1 MRPEEQNEASQ
12 NSVNYFQQPNDQP
25 VIPSSNPVS
34 PVSQFSQ
41 QIQQQPLQPQQLQP
55 QPQQFVPNNQPPI
68 PPVKKKFNV
77 KLIATIAAVILLIG
91 VGIFVLLG
99 FLNKG
104 GSGTDIFYQGK
115 KVTSADVDGYKIN
128 SLARWGNIPVGVSY
142 LYPKPITRSIV
153 AGSQTQIYLHGQ
165 SFHYNGT
172 YDIYVEKLINS
183 NSSTTL
189 DSLPID
195 IQKEKN
201 SAEFLPFYNGI
212 NSTNF
217 STITKTEKIKVGN
230 FDAVYFESEN
240 VKSQRLFG
248 GTNEGKYIGYSI
260 KINDKY
266 ICIYGEYVISETENI
281 EKLNQYLL
289 YVVSSIESYSGQSFY
304 ELANDF
310 NLKDVFDG
318 GFSSQNDYEFDF
330 LQKNLSCDIYNIN
343 LFSNHSMNGIY
354 KSFEPPILTFNDK
367 NMGVYLKDL
376 TIDNMADL
384 VADHYSSSD
393 KIYTKVNSLF
403 YDSKII
409 DTTKVTI
416 NGVDMIKSVGEM
428 TAQHP
433 DKEKGK
439 EVGYS
444 KKYFVLY
451 SMILNGKPHLFQY
464 NPAITGL
471 DNYDSYAYTEPYVKH
486 KRELTEFIADTLI
499 RTIRK
504 IPSRTK
510 ASDLWKSDYIQ

>member
-1 MRPEEQNEASQ
+1 MRPEEQNETSQ
-12 NSVNYFQQPNDQP
+12 NSVNYFQQPNNQP
-25 VIPSSNPVS
+25 VVPSVS
-34 PVSQFSQ
+34 PVTPVAQVSQ
-41 QIQQQPLQPQQLQP
+41 QIQQQPSQPPQPQP
-55 QPQQFVPNNQPPI
+55 QPQQFVPNNQSSI
-68 PPVKKKFNV
+68 PPVKKKLNV
-77 KLIATIAAVILLIG
+77 KLIAIIAAVILLIG

-153 AGSQTQIYLHGQ
+153 AGSQAQIYLHGQ

-260 KINDKY
+260 KLNDKY
-266 ICIYGEYVISETENI
+266 ICIYGEYIASETDGV
-281 EKLNQYLL
+281 EKLNQYLQ
-289 YVVSSIESYSGQSFY
+289 YVVNSIEVYNGQSFY

-310 NLKDVFDG
+310 NLKDVFDD
-318 GFSSQNDYEFDF
+318 GFSSSDDYEFEF
-330 LQKNLSCDIYNIN
+330 LEKNLSCDIYNIN
-343 LFSNHSMNGIY
+343 LFSGHSMNGVY
-354 KSFEPPILTFNDK
+354 LPYDNPVLTLNDK

-376 TIDNMADL
+376 TIDNMTES
-384 VADHYSSSD
+384 VAEHYSKSNIIYKKVD
-393 KIYTKVNSLF
+393 ILDTYKIVNTS
-403 YDSKII
+403 
-409 DTTKVTI
+409 KVTI
-416 NGVDMIKSVGEM
+416 NGIDMVKSVGEIN
-428 TAQHP
+428 AKHA
-433 DKEKGK
+433 DKIGGK

-444 KKYFVLY
+444 KDYFVLY
-451 SMILNGKPHLFQY
+451 AMLLNNKPHLFQY
-464 NPAITGL
+464 KLSFRSL
-471 DNYDSYAYTEPYVKH
+471 DGDTTKYTEAHAKH
-486 KRELTEFIADTLI
+486 LREINELVADTLI
-499 RTIRK
+499 RTVRK
-504 IPSRTK
+504 IPSRK
-510 ASDLWKSDYIQ
+510 NVSELWNSDYISKF

>member
-1 MRPEEQNEASQ
+1 MRPEEQNDAVQ
-12 NSVNYFQQPNDQP
+12 NSVNYFQQPNSQP
-25 VIPSSNPVS
+25 IMPPTNPVP

-41 QIQQQPLQPQQLQP
+41 QIQQQPLPSQQSQPQQY
-55 QPQQFVPNNQPPI
+55 VPNNLPPT

-77 KLIATIAAVILLIG
+77 KLIAIITAVLLLLGIG
-91 VGIFVLLG
+91 AFVLLG

-115 KVTSADVDGYKIN
+115 KATSAEIDGYKIN
-128 SLARWGNIPVGVSY
+128 SLARWANIPVGVSY

-165 SFHYNGT
+165 SFHYDSN

-183 NSSTTL
+183 SDSTTL
-189 DSLPID
+189 DSLPTD

-201 SAEFLPFYNGI
+201 SAEFLPFYHEVD
-212 NSTNF
+212 STNF
-217 STITKTEKIKVGN
+217 SNITKTEKIKVGN

-240 VKSQRLFG
+240 VKNNLLFG

-260 KINDKY
+260 KLNDKY
-266 ICIYGEYVISETENI
+266 ICIYGEYIASKTESV

-289 YVVSSIESYSGQSFY
+289 YVVNSIESYNGQSFY
-304 ELANDF
+304 EMANDF
-310 NLKDVFDG
+310 NLKDVFDD
-318 GFSSQNDYEFDF
+318 GFSSKDDYEFEF
-330 LQKNLSCDIYNIN
+330 LQNNLSCDIYNIN

-354 KSFEPPILTFNDK
+354 KSFEPPVLTFNDK

-384 VADHYSSSD
+384 VADHYSGTN

-409 DTTKVTI
+409 NTTKVTI

-433 DKEKGK
+433 DKKLGK
-439 EVGYS
+439 ELGYS

-464 NPAITGL
+464 NPTITGL
-471 DNYDSYAYTEPYVKH
+471 DSDDSYKYTEPYAKH